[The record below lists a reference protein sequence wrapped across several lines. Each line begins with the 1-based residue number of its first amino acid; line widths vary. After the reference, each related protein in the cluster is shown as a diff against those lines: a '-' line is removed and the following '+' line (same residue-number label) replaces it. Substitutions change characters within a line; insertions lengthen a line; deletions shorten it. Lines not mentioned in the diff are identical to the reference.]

1 MNMNKV
7 LTILAVLLISA
18 AGVSAQNERT
28 PSSKKGAGESA
39 VVVKRASFGDNRSS
53 HSKPG
58 VVEIGPRTTF
68 LKEGLSLAAVLHVL
82 GQPSAITERI
92 VDEKVVRSYEFSRGA
107 GRTVVADFVNDILVH
122 SQTVSVENMT
132 PRVAG

>member
-1 MNMNKV
+1 MSKV
-7 LTILAVLLISA
+7 LTVVAVLFISA
-18 AGVSAQNERT
+18 AGVLAQNERS
-28 PSSKKGAGESA
+28 PSPKKGAGESA
-39 VVVKRASFGDNRSS
+39 VEVKRASFGNTRSS

-58 VVEIGPRTTF
+58 VVEIGPRSTF
-68 LKEGLSLAAVLHVL
+68 LKEGLSLTAVLRVL
-82 GQPSAITERI
+82 GHPTAITERV
-92 VDEKVVRSYEFSRGA
+92 VDQKVVRSYEFSRGA